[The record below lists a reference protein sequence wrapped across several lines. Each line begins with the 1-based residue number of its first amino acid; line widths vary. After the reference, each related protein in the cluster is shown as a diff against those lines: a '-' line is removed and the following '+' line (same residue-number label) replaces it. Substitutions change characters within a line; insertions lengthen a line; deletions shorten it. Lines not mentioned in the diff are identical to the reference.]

1 MEEALQDIAHQLTR
15 IADQGEQAGM
25 QISRGG
31 VPWKRG
37 ACESTRRTS
46 SQRSNVSESK
56 SQTDIESMTND
67 IT

>member
-15 IADQGEQAGM
+15 IADQGEQASM
-25 QISRGG
+25 QISRGM
-31 VPWKRG
+31 PWKRG